1 MEQVHIGFSVE
12 AQLRDSVSKKVE
24 GENKQL
30 GLPLITSLMDGG
42 GGLEEATL
50 TFWLMADFPMEGGNV
65 NSNGISK
72 VLDLAQS
79 NIVRMNE
86 EDFSI

>member
-1 MEQVHIGFSVE
+1 MDQLAWD
-12 AQLRDSVSKKVE
+12 AQCWTRDPVLKKVE

-30 GLPLITSLMDGG
+30 GLPLITTLVDGG
-42 GGLEEATL
+42 GGLEEATS